1 MQRFD
6 HETQDQISKVLRT
19 SAAESKLSVSA
30 ETEDTRKII
39 CNKHEKFREQVRKG
53 TIGKLLNFRSCI

>member
-6 HETQDQISKVLRT
+6 HETQDQIPKVLRT

-30 ETEDTRKII
+30 ETEDTRKTIY
-39 CNKHEKFREQVRKG
+39 NKQEKFREQVRKD
-53 TIGKLLNFRSCI
+53 TIGELLNFR